1 MNLTLTNQEG
11 MLLDF
16 LRVMPNEIIWI
27 IFALVNFGLITLF
40 YKFFGKTGLFVWIAF
55 GTVLANIQVTKQ
67 IELFGMVATLGN
79 IMYGTIFLATDAFN
93 DLYGPKEAK
102 KAVWIGFFTLISTVI
117 IMQMAVAF
125 HELSNDPTV
134 AEFQFSM
141 LKIFG
146 FMPRIA
152 LGSLVAYLISQHLD
166 VYLFT
171 RIKGKFGSKRQ
182 LWIRNNGST
191 LVSQLIDSL
200 IFVVIAFIGVVESL
214 IFWEILFTTYVVK
227 LIVAVLD
234 TPFVYL
240 IQKIKPIYAE

>member
-1 MNLTLTNQEG
+1 MNMIIMNQEG
-11 MLLDF
+11 MLFDF
-16 LRVMPNEIIWI
+16 LRVMPNEIMWI
-27 IFALVNFGLITLF
+27 VFALVNFGLITIF
-40 YKFFGKTGLFVWIAF
+40 YKMFGKTGLFVWIGF

-93 DLYGPKEAK
+93 EKYGPKEAK
-102 KAVWIGFFTLISTVI
+102 KAVWLGFFTLLATVI

-125 HELSNDPTV
+125 YELANDPNV
-134 AEFQFSM
+134 AEIQFSI

-152 LGSLVAYLISQHLD
+152 LGSLVAYLLSQHID
-166 VYLFT
+166 VYLFAK
-171 RIKGKFGSKRQ
+171 IKAKYSSKKQ

-191 LVSQLIDSL
+191 IFSQMIDTV
-200 IFVVIAFIGVVESL
+200 IFVTIAFIGVVESPV
-214 IFWEILFTTYVVK
+214 FWDILMTTYIVK
-227 LIVAVLD
+227 LLVAMLD

-240 IQKIKPIYAE
+240 IKRIKPIYED